1 MCPICWINGLIAFL
15 IGMGILA
22 IDSPYTPWLIGLA
35 VVLTA
40 YSMWKFHQGYKK
52 WKGFSSEQR
61 VKNWKTIK
69 RFVQGTIV
77 GAAVATLVFY
87 SMYWEVITGQHH
99 EIEHQHEREHPITGN
114 RQHTHEPQS
123 LL

>member
-40 YSMWKFHQGYKK
+40 YSMWKFHKGFQK
-52 WKGFSSEQR
+52 WKAFSPEQR
-61 VKNWKTIK
+61 AKNWKTIK
-69 RFVQGTIV
+69 RFTQGIIV
-77 GAAVATLVFY
+77 GAAIATIVVYALN
-87 SMYWEVITGQHH
+87 WEAIAKQHH
-99 EIEHQHEREHPITGN
+99 LNHGHEMH
-114 RQHTHEPQS
+114 
-123 LL
+123 

>member
-15 IGMGILA
+15 IGMGVLA

-52 WKGFSSEQR
+52 WKGFSPEQR
-61 VKNWKTIK
+61 AKNWKTIK
-69 RFVQGTIV
+69 RFVQGIIV
-77 GAAVATLVFY
+77 GAAVATVVVYALN
-87 SMYWEVITGQHH
+87 WAAIATQHH
-99 EIEHQHEREHPITGN
+99 LNHGHEMH
-114 RQHTHEPQS
+114 
-123 LL
+123 

>member
-1 MCPICWINGLIAFL
+1 MCPICWINGLIALL

-40 YSMWKFHQGYKK
+40 YSMWRFHQGYKK
-52 WKGFSSEQR
+52 WKGFSPEQR

-69 RFVQGTIV
+69 RFVQGIIV
-77 GAAVATLVFY
+77 GAFVSSLVFY
-87 SMYWEVITGQHH
+87 SVYWEAIV
-99 EIEHQHEREHPITGN
+99 N
-114 RQHTHEPQS
+114 QHTTVEDHHQ
-123 LL
+123 

>member
-15 IGMGILA
+15 IGMGVLA

-52 WKGFSSEQR
+52 WKGFTAEQR
-61 VKNWKTIK
+61 AKNWKTIK
-69 RFVQGTIV
+69 RFVQGIIV
-77 GAAVATLVFY
+77 GAAVATVVVYALN
-87 SMYWEVITGQHH
+87 WEVIATQHH
-99 EIEHQHEREHPITGN
+99 LNHGHEMH
-114 RQHTHEPQS
+114 
-123 LL
+123 